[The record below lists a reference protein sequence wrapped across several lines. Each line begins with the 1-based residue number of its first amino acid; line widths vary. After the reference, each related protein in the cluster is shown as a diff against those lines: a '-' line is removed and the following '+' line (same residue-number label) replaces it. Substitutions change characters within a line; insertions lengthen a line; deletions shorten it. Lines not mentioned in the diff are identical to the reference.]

1 MKVVVSSSGS
11 GLDAEVSPIF
21 GRCPYFVLVDTDTN
35 DAKTIVN
42 PAISASGGAGVQSSQ
57 MMIREGA
64 EAAIGMNVGPNA
76 AQVFMASGIPVYQ
89 AQPGTVRQAVEAL
102 LAGTL
107 PQIGAATVGKDY
119 GKSGARGMGSG
130 RGMGMGGGRGMGM
143 GGGQGAG
150 RRG

>member
-1 MKVVVSSSGS
+1 MKVVVSSSGP

-21 GRCPYFVLVDTDTN
+21 GRCPYFVLVDTETN
-35 DAKTIVN
+35 EARTIVN

-76 AQVFMASGIPVYQ
+76 AQVFMASGVPVYQ
-89 AQPGTVRQAVEAL
+89 AEPGTVRQAVEAFV
-102 LAGTL
+102 AGTL
-107 PQIGAATVGKDY
+107 PQLGTPTVGKDY
-119 GKSGARGMGSG
+119 GKSGSRGMGSG
-130 RGMGMGGGRGMGM
+130 RGMGMGGGRGMGS
-143 GGGQGAG
+143 GQGMG

>member
-1 MKVVVSSSGS
+1 MKVVVSSSGP

-21 GRCPYFVLVDTDTN
+21 GRCPYFVLVDTETN
-35 DAKTIVN
+35 EARTIVN

-76 AQVFMASGIPVYQ
+76 AQVFMASGVPVYQ
-89 AQPGTVRQAVEAL
+89 AEPGTVRQAVEAFV
-102 LAGTL
+102 AGTL
-107 PQIGAATVGKDY
+107 PQLGTPTVGKDY
-119 GKSGARGMGSG
+119 GKSGSRGMGRG
-130 RGMGMGGGRGMGM
+130 RGMGMGGGRGMGS
-143 GGGQGAG
+143 GQGMG